1 MKFAKAVAAKPL
13 RFFLE
18 KIMNMAELSVVE
30 ISVVGAI
37 ALALLI
43 LSADYAVKKAVGV
56 AAFLKLS
63 STFMG
68 VTVISVATSIP
79 EITAHLTASIG
90 ILAGSLDYKIGSS
103 IVLGANIG
111 SDVIQQTF
119 ILGLVV
125 LLTGGLKFRKY
136 FLWKTMIPMIV
147 TTIMC
152 VILGIDGVYSRVDG
166 LILFGSFVG
175 YMYYMY
181 VDERKHYREEDN
193 HVGDEKI
200 ANGIPK
206 NRREAIR
213 DSLLAVAALGIT
225 VVSANYVLQIT
236 EVIVGRTG
244 IGGSLIG
251 VVTLGVAS
259 AMPELITALAG
270 IRNKETGISLGAL
283 IGSNITNPLLAIGGG
298 ALVSTY
304 YVPRPLVLWDLPWE
318 TLTGAILWVVLWFS
332 NGKLKKWAA
341 VYLMV
346 LYFVYLFTRATFFAI
361 D

>member
-152 VILGIDGVYSRVDG
+152 VILGIDGV
-166 LILFGSFVG
+166 
-175 YMYYMY
+175 
-181 VDERKHYREEDN
+181 
-193 HVGDEKI
+193 
-200 ANGIPK
+200 
-206 NRREAIR
+206 
-213 DSLLAVAALGIT
+213 
-225 VVSANYVLQIT
+225 
-236 EVIVGRTG
+236 
-244 IGGSLIG
+244 
-251 VVTLGVAS
+251 
-259 AMPELITALAG
+259 
-270 IRNKETGISLGAL
+270 
-283 IGSNITNPLLAIGGG
+283 
-298 ALVSTY
+298 
-304 YVPRPLVLWDLPWE
+304 
-318 TLTGAILWVVLWFS
+318 
-332 NGKLKKWAA
+332 
-341 VYLMV
+341 
-346 LYFVYLFTRATFFAI
+346 
-361 D
+361 